1 MSDICVIPYSPRP
14 LQWRFHEERTRFCV
28 LLCHRRFGKTVAA
41 VNDLLRQA
49 LRSGRDDWR
58 GAYMA
63 PYLGQAKAVAWD
75 YLKRFAGAV
84 PGTRFHEGELRCDL
98 PTGARLRLFGTD
110 NADALRGLYLDD
122 LVLDEPADM
131 PREVWTRVLRPMLAD
146 RRGRALFCGTPH
158 GTDNLLYD
166 MWEEAGREIA
176 RTAARQEGGSPAGEQ
191 AGNHVSRRSDSEC
204 PAGRGAERHP
214 VDMWEE
220 AGREIARTAAR
231 QAGGSPNKSEIK
243 PHPAAN
249 TEFSR
254 FRFPASMTGYIDA
267 DELQAARSHMNAE
280 DYAQEFECSFA
291 AAVRG
296 AYFAAA
302 VEELEARGRV
312 AAVPPAPELP
322 VHTAWDLGMDDATGI
337 WFFQVE
343 PGGQWRMLEYYEN
356 SGEGLAHYV
365 RHLQSRSYVYGRH
378 IAPHDIRV
386 RELGTGVSRL
396 ETAASLGIRFDVA
409 PPLPLAD
416 GIHALRQML
425 PRMWFDARG
434 CAAGLRALRNYR
446 RQWRPRQEVFATRPL
461 HDWTSHCADALRYAV
476 TGFRPEAE
484 SPGVRQARTQYNMWG
499 RQ

>member
-1 MSDICVIPYSPRP
+1 MTDICTIPYSPRP

-41 VNDLLRQA
+41 VNDLIREA

-75 YLKRFAGAV
+75 YLKRFAGVV
-84 PGTRFHEGELRCDL
+84 PGTRFNETELRCDL
-98 PTGARLRLFGTD
+98 PTGARLRLFGTE

-146 RRGRALFCGTPH
+146 RRGRALFCGTPN

-166 MWEEAGREIA
+166 LWEEAGKEEA
-176 RTAARQEGGSPAGEQ
+176 
-191 AGNHVSRRSDSEC
+191 AGN
-204 PAGRGAERHP
+204 A
-214 VDMWEE
+214 
-220 AGREIARTAAR
+220 
-231 QAGGSPNKSEIK
+231 
-243 PHPAAN
+243 
-249 TEFSR
+249 EFSR
-254 FRFPASMTGYIDA
+254 FRFPASMTGYIA
-267 DELQAARSHMNAE
+267 EDELRAARRHMNAE

-296 AYFAAA
+296 AYFASV
-302 VEELEARGRV
+302 VETLETQGRISS
-312 AAVPPAPELP
+312 VPPSPDLP

-343 PGGQWRMLEYYEN
+343 PGGDWRVLEYYEN

-365 RHLQSRSYVYGRH
+365 RELQRRPYVYGRH

-386 RELGTGVSRL
+386 RELGTGASRW
-396 ETAASLGIRFDVA
+396 ETAVSLGVRFDVA
-409 PPLPLAD
+409 PALPLAD

-425 PRMWFDARG
+425 PRMWFDAQH
-434 CAAGLRALRNYR
+434 CALGLRALRNYR
-446 RQWRPRQEVFATRPL
+446 RQWRPRQEVYASRPL
-461 HDWTSHCADALRYAV
+461 HDWTSHSTDALRYAV
-476 TGFRPEAE
+476 TGFKPDA
-484 SPGVRQARTQYNMWG
+484 GGQTVRQARTTYDVWG
-499 RQ
+499 RS